1 MAHTS
6 SLVAG
11 RPPLTRGRPAR
22 PYSSKSTTG
31 AAPTPKKTP
40 ATPDADPETPAS
52 AKEEKEKAAGEYGE
66 PTNRDP
72 PQEQSLSSSSSSG
85 AMSRRLAE
93 ATEDALLTGG
103 RAGRRAVEDA
113 GFSEELKARLL
124 AKVQD
129 AQFRSDNAAAFAEAG
144 LAGGDGRG
152 AGARTPHAP
161 GPAWTGEEP
170 TEDAVRRMLQDAHKP
185 LRVGGSGGGKPRL
198 PDLQPIDLRLT
209 PSPRGS
215 PGERAATAREKA
227 GAYTNER
234 AGAPVAVP
242 NGRSEEE
249 RAAFRREVQ
258 ERFGPAG
265 RTMPA
270 TLTGLASLANER
282 IEDAIARG
290 QFRNIPRGAGVQRDA
305 RADNPFVDTTEYI
318 MNKMIQRQDLVPP
331 WIEKQQELLKA
342 ARVFRTRL
350 RADWR
355 RHVARMIAAEGGSL
369 DHQLRRARRL
379 ARAEALL
386 HPPPSPAA
394 AAKPA
399 APVGDDAVGGL
410 AEAERRVVSEWATE
424 EEVETDPRPTTT
436 TTETRSSS
444 ATTDATTTTTGSPS
458 QRKEEEEIVA
468 EQKEEEEEDDDEATI
483 LPRPYRDADW
493 LAAERAY
500 MEAAVRHLNTLTRS
514 YNLMAPELA
523 KKPYFSLE
531 RELARCYADVAPHVA
546 AAIRDRAAAPV
557 RSSLAGD
564 YDATKR
570 RPGILDRF
578 GGRERDGAAKVYDS
592 RAPHYGFREMW
603 RDLFGGG
610 KTG

>member
-1 MAHTS
+1 
-6 SLVAG
+6 
-11 RPPLTRGRPAR
+11 
-22 PYSSKSTTG
+22 
-31 AAPTPKKTP
+31 
-40 ATPDADPETPAS
+40 
-52 AKEEKEKAAGEYGE
+52 
-66 PTNRDP
+66 
-72 PQEQSLSSSSSSG
+72 
-85 AMSRRLAE
+85 
-93 ATEDALLTGG
+93 
-103 RAGRRAVEDA
+103 
-113 GFSEELKARLL
+113 
-124 AKVQD
+124 
-129 AQFRSDNAAAFAEAG
+129 
-144 LAGGDGRG
+144 
-152 AGARTPHAP
+152 
-161 GPAWTGEEP
+161 
-170 TEDAVRRMLQDAHKP
+170 MLQDAHKP
-185 LRVGGSGGGKPRL
+185 LRPGPQRPGGKPRL

-209 PSPRGS
+209 PASRAS

-227 GAYTNER
+227 GAYADER
-234 AGAPVAVP
+234 TTGAAAETG
-242 NGRSEEE
+242 GRSAEE

-290 QFRNIPRGAGVQRDA
+290 QFKNIPRGAAVQRDA

-386 HPPPSPAA
+386 NPQAPAA
-394 AAKPA
+394 TPKTTAAEDA
-399 APVGDDAVGGL
+399 AASGL
-410 AEAERRVVSEWATE
+410 AEAERRVLSEWATE
-424 EEVETDPRPTTT
+424 EEQDADPRPTTT
-436 TTETRSSS
+436 ASTTTATESHSR
-444 ATTDATTTTTGSPS
+444 ATTDAAAPGSSAPPS
-458 QRKEEEEIVA
+458 PAETVQEEAVL
-468 EQKEEEEEDDDEATI
+468 
-483 LPRPYRDADW
+483 LPRPFRDPDW
-493 LAAERAY
+493 VAAEQAY
-500 MEAAVRHLNTLTRS
+500 MEAAIRHLNTLTRS

-531 RELARCYADVAPHVA
+531 RELSRCYADVAPQVA
-546 AAIRDRAAAPV
+546 AAIRDRAAAPA
-557 RSSLAGD
+557 RSSLAGEYTPD
-564 YDATKR
+564 K
-570 RPGILDRF
+570 RPGLLDRF
-578 GGRERDGAAKVYDS
+578 GGGEREGAAKVYDS